1 MKINYVFE
9 GHGDKTIVFV
19 HGLMDSLEYW
29 RRLSSSLND
38 EYRTLIYDI
47 RGHGDS
53 PLGDD
58 AFNMDTLV
66 DDLYNLFLKLGIEK
80 ASLVG
85 LSMGGN
91 IVLSFAI
98 RYPDLVDK
106 IVLMSTYSETDDN
119 LESILLEFKQAIS
132 ISYEAFFDVIIR
144 YVIPEKVY
152 DQNKD
157 ALEILKREKA
167 KKANIDS
174 IKNGIDVGLD
184 FNVTHDLNKIDCPAL
199 ILAGRDDDIISLELC
214 NILKSNIKNSDLIIF
229 ENTKHDV
236 LFGRNLSE
244 VSELLRRFL

>member
-58 AFNMDTLV
+58 AFNIDTLV

-184 FNVTHDLNKIDCPAL
+184 FNVTQDLNKIDCPAL

-236 LFGRNLSE
+236 LFGRNLLE
-244 VSELLRRFL
+244 VSELLGRFF

>member
-29 RRLSSSLND
+29 RGLSSSLND

-58 AFNMDTLV
+58 AFNIDTLV

-184 FNVTHDLNKIDCPAL
+184 FNVTQDLNKIDCPAL

-236 LFGRNLSE
+236 LFGRNLLE
-244 VSELLRRFL
+244 VSELLGRFF

>member
-58 AFNMDTLV
+58 AFNIDTLV
-66 DDLYNLFLKLGIEK
+66 DDLYNLFLKLRIEK

-184 FNVTHDLNKIDCPAL
+184 FNVTQDLNKIDCPAL

>member
-58 AFNMDTLV
+58 AFNIDTLV

>member
-38 EYRTLIYDI
+38 KYRTLIYDI

-184 FNVTHDLNKIDCPAL
+184 FNVTQDLNKIDCPAL